1 MAGSC
6 SSVNGYPSVS
16 YGRTS
21 LWGVWIH
28 FFGLSER
35 IDTRVFAD
43 RDSWHPPPD
52 LHSGKLFRRLT
63 MGEEGAGER
72 NKALQDAI
80 IARRK
85 KRINAHLWC
94 INGV

>member
-1 MAGSC
+1 MGVHLSHMAAPPSGGSG
-6 SSVNGYPSVS
+6 SAFS
-16 YGRTS
+16 
-21 LWGVWIH
+21 
-28 FFGLSER
+28 GLSEG
-35 IDTRVFAD
+35 IDARGFAN
-43 RDSWHPPPD
+43 RDSLHPPPD

-63 MGEEGAGER
+63 MGEEAAGER